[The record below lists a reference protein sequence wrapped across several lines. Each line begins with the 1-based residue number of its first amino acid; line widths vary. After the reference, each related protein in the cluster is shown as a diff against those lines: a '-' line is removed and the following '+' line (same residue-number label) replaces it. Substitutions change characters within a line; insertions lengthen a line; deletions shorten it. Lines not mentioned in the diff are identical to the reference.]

1 MPTKTAGVRDF
12 NRYIQTLNPEIR
24 IMEDAWKG
32 ILKHEMLIKERGA
45 VPGRRV
51 RCTLPGEV

>member
-1 MPTKTAGVRDF
+1 MPTKTVGVRDF

-32 ILKHEMLIKERGA
+32 ILKHEMLIKER
-45 VPGRRV
+45 RRV
-51 RCTLPGEV
+51 RCTLPVEV